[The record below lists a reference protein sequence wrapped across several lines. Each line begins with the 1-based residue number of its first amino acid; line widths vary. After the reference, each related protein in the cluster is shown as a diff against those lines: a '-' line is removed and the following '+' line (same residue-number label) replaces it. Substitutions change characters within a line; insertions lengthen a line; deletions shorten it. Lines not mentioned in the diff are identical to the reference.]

1 MLEGPRKSVFFSFF
15 VYPFVF
21 EDSPTNQKVKSSIDA
36 VQEKLL
42 Y

>member
-1 MLEGPRKSVFFSFF
+1 MLEGPRRSVFFFF
-15 VYPFVF
+15 CVYPFVF